1 MEHSWDFKYWKSFPQ
16 NGSPLIQ
23 LHSIHSKFAAT
34 YNIMGKKK
42 KEKCL
47 WFENLSLDN
56 AETSIILRNKR
67 QTHIQ
72 KKKKSRISRHRGYNY
87 LNSEYKYILF
97 VNTSHLSKSRRWS
110 LFIIHKIH
118 KTMIVKLLIFTIS
131 TNFIVYYTWINW
143 TQTVFSG

>member
-16 NGSPLIQ
+16 SGSPLIQ

-34 YNIMGKKK
+34 YNIVGKKK

-72 KKKKSRISRHRGYNY
+72 KKKKVESQDTEVITIWILNINIYY
-87 LNSEYKYILF
+87 L
-97 VNTSHLSKSRRWS
+97 
-110 LFIIHKIH
+110 
-118 KTMIVKLLIFTIS
+118 
-131 TNFIVYYTWINW
+131 
-143 TQTVFSG
+143 